1 MKKKT
6 ETIQSN
12 KLNLKNDIIFK
23 AFFSKKGNEEYLIDF
38 LSALLKIK
46 IKKIEIKEEV
56 SLEQLSK
63 VEKGGRLDLQAT
75 LDNNIIVNIEL
86 QMKNE
91 YNLEKRTIAYAGKV
105 IAREEYRGID
115 YKNMKK
121 VIMINILGYN
131 MFKDIEDYVSRTAI
145 VLDNHR
151 EYEVIDDVQWYFIE
165 LPKFRKQNP
174 DMDDKVNQWL
184 ALIDGEREEL
194 VEMAVSKNKVVEK
207 AIFDTGYLTG
217 KAAEKRMAE
226 LREKWDGEYR
236 ISMNYAK
243 NQGISQGI
251 TKNRKEI
258 AKRMLERKMNIQ
270 DIIEITGLTKKEIE
284 NLKNK

>member
-56 SLEQLSK
+56 NLQQLSK
-63 VEKGGRLDLQAT
+63 VEKGGMLDLQAT

-105 IAREEYRGID
+105 MAREEYRGID

-131 MFKDIEDYVSRTAI
+131 MFEEI
-145 VLDNHR
+145 VQYN
-151 EYEVIDDVQWYFIE
+151 
-165 LPKFRKQNP
+165 
-174 DMDDKVNQWL
+174 
-184 ALIDGEREEL
+184 
-194 VEMAVSKNKVVEK
+194 
-207 AIFDTGYLTG
+207 
-217 KAAEKRMAE
+217 
-226 LREKWDGEYR
+226 
-236 ISMNYAK
+236 
-243 NQGISQGI
+243 
-251 TKNRKEI
+251 
-258 AKRMLERKMNIQ
+258 
-270 DIIEITGLTKKEIE
+270 
-284 NLKNK
+284 